1 MGSSSIP
8 LDFKHNEF
16 NEFECE
22 NYFNDYFEKWRVYMD
37 DLRDFYLAG
46 HSFGGYLF
54 GNYASKY
61 P

>member
-1 MGSSSIP
+1 MGSSSRP
-8 LDFKHNEF
+8 LDFIHNEF

-22 NYFNDYFEKWRVYMD
+22 NYFNDYFEKWRVEMD

-46 HSFGGYLF
+46 HSFGGYLV